1 MYTRG
6 KNSEVLEMMIKP
18 LETERE
24 MLGKAYVHWK
34 SWQEAYA
41 DLLPK
46 EFLKNTYTLERCQ
59 DWAVRYPQNILIAT
73 IDDKVVGFACYG
85 SSSQED
91 LQGAGELYALY
102 VLADYY
108 NRRIGYQLM
117 QAALEKLQS
126 YETVTLWV
134 LEGNARAIAFYEK
147 VGFRFDGVKK
157 TVNLG
162 AERTEYRMILKQKER
177 KNG

>member
-1 MYTRG
+1 
-6 KNSEVLEMMIKP
+6 MIIKQM
-18 LETERE
+18 ETDEE
-24 MLGKAYVHWK
+24 ILGKAYVHWK

-41 DLLPK
+41 DLLPQ

-59 DWAVRYPQNILIAT
+59 DWAVRYPQNILVALV
-73 IDDKVVGFACYG
+73 DEQVVGFACYG

-91 LQGAGELYALY
+91 LQEAGELYALY

-108 NRRIGYQLM
+108 DQGIGYQLI

-126 YETVTLWV
+126 YQTVTLWV

-147 VGFRFDGVKK
+147 VGFEFDGVNKI
-157 TVNLG
+157 VNLG
-162 AERTEYRMILKQKER
+162 AERIEHRMILRQKVR
-177 KNG
+177 KHG

>member
-1 MYTRG
+1 M
-6 KNSEVLEMMIKP
+6 
-18 LETERE
+18 
-24 MLGKAYVHWK
+24 A
-34 SWQEAYA
+34 EAFA
-41 DLLPK
+41 DLLPQ

-59 DWAVRYPQNILIAT
+59 DWAVRYPQNILIAVM
-73 IDDKVVGFACYG
+73 DDKVVGFACYG

-108 NRRIGYQLM
+108 DQEIGYQLM

-134 LEGNARAIAFYEK
+134 LEGNARAITFYEK
-147 VGFRFDGVKK
+147 VGFQFDGVKK
-157 TVNLG
+157 NGQFRWGTYRVPHGVDTDITIISTKVRWLPLG
-162 AERTEYRMILKQKER
+162 LFSNFFNVLSQSF
-177 KNG
+177 G

>member
-1 MYTRG
+1 M
-6 KNSEVLEMMIKP
+6 LIKP
-18 LETERE
+18 MESE
-24 MLGKAYVHWK
+24 MEIQGKAYVHWK

-41 DLLPK
+41 DLLPQ
-46 EFLKNTYTLERCQ
+46 EFLENVYTLERCQ
-59 DWAVRYPQNILIAT
+59 DWAVRYPQNILVALVDERVI
-73 IDDKVVGFACYG
+73 GFTCYG
-85 SSSQED
+85 ASSQED
-91 LQGAGELYALY
+91 LQPAGEIYALY
-102 VLADYY
+102 VLSDYY
-108 NRRIGYQLM
+108 GQKIGYQLT

-162 AERTEYRMILKQKER
+162 AERTEYRMIFKQKER
-177 KNG
+177 ENG

>member
-1 MYTRG
+1 
-6 KNSEVLEMMIKP
+6 MMIKP

-41 DLLPK
+41 DLLPQ

-59 DWAVRYPQNILIAT
+59 DWAVRYPQNILIAV
-73 IDDKVVGFACYG
+73 IDDTVVGFACYG

-91 LQGAGELYALY
+91 LSGAGELYALY
-102 VLADYY
+102 VLADNY
-108 NRRIGYQLM
+108 NQKIGYQLM

-147 VGFRFDGVKK
+147 VGFRFDGVRK

-162 AERTEYRMILKQKER
+162 AERTEYRMMLKQKEGE
-177 KNG
+177 NG

>member
-1 MYTRG
+1 M
-6 KNSEVLEMMIKP
+6 LIKP
-18 LETERE
+18 MESETEIQ
-24 MLGKAYVHWK
+24 GKAYVHWK

-41 DLLPK
+41 DLLPQ

-59 DWAVRYPQNILIAT
+59 DWAVRYPQNILVALV
-73 IDDKVVGFACYG
+73 DERVVGFTCYG
-85 SSSQED
+85 ASSQED
-91 LQGAGELYALY
+91 LQPAGELYALY
-102 VLADYY
+102 VLSDYY
-108 NRRIGYQLM
+108 GQKIGYQLM

-126 YETVTLWV
+126 YKQISLWV

-162 AERTEYRMILKQKER
+162 AERTEYRMIFKQKER
-177 KNG
+177 ENG

>member
-1 MYTRG
+1 M
-6 KNSEVLEMMIKP
+6 LIKP
-18 LETERE
+18 MQTEEEIR
-24 MLGKAYVHWK
+24 GKAYVHWK

-41 DLLPK
+41 DLLPQ
-46 EFLKNTYTLERCQ
+46 EFLKNAYTLERCQ
-59 DWAVRYPQNILIAT
+59 DWAFRYPQNVLVALV
-73 IDDKVVGFACYG
+73 DEQVVGFACYG

-91 LQGAGELYALY
+91 LPGAGELFALY

-108 NRRIGYQLM
+108 NQKIGYQLM

-157 TVNLG
+157 IVHLG
-162 AERTEYRMILKQKER
+162 EERIEHRMVWR
-177 KNG
+177 RNR

>member
-1 MYTRG
+1 
-6 KNSEVLEMMIKP
+6 MMIKP
-18 LETERE
+18 LETKSE

-41 DLLPK
+41 DLLPQ
-46 EFLKNTYTLERCQ
+46 EFLQNTYTLERCQ
-59 DWAVRYPQNILIAT
+59 DWAVNILIAVMN
-73 IDDKVVGFACYG
+73 DKVVGFACYG

-91 LQGAGELYALY
+91 LPGAGELYALY

-108 NRRIGYQLM
+108 DQEIGYQLM

-126 YETVTLWV
+126 YETVALWV
-134 LEGNARAIAFYEK
+134 LEGNARAVAFYEK

-162 AERTEYRMILKQKER
+162 AERTEYRMIFKQKER
-177 KNG
+177 ENG

>member
-1 MYTRG
+1 M
-6 KNSEVLEMMIKP
+6 LIKP
-18 LETERE
+18 MESETEIQ
-24 MLGKAYVHWK
+24 GKAYVHWK

-41 DLLPK
+41 DLLPQ
-46 EFLKNTYTLERCQ
+46 EFLQNIYTLERCQ
-59 DWAVRYPQNILIAT
+59 DWAVRYPQNILVALV
-73 IDDKVVGFACYG
+73 DEQVVGFACYG
-85 SSSQED
+85 ASNQED
-91 LQGAGELYALY
+91 LQEAGELYALY

-108 NRRIGYQLM
+108 DQGVGYQLM

-126 YETVTLWV
+126 YEQVSLWV

-157 TVNLG
+157 TVHLG
-162 AERTEYRMILKQKER
+162 ADRTEYRMILKQKER

>member
-1 MYTRG
+1 
-6 KNSEVLEMMIKP
+6 MMIKP
-18 LETERE
+18 LETKSEI
-24 MLGKAYVHWK
+24 LGKAYVHWK

-41 DLLPK
+41 DLLPQ

-59 DWAVRYPQNILIAT
+59 DWAVRYPQNILIAVM
-73 IDDKVVGFACYG
+73 DDKVVGFACYG

-108 NRRIGYQLM
+108 DQKIGYQLM

-134 LEGNARAIAFYEK
+134 LEGMRVPLPSMKKWASDLM
-147 VGFRFDGVKK
+147 VSK

-162 AERTEYRMILKQKER
+162 AERTEYRMIFKQKER
-177 KNG
+177 ENG